1 MLPRYQ
7 IIKIICI
14 NQFDIK
20 FYMTLSETFV
30 DKEVKVRSYVK
41 YNKQISTTKYYM
53 LRNLLEFVLMKAK
66 FF

>member
-1 MLPRYQ
+1 
-7 IIKIICI
+7 
-14 NQFDIK
+14 
-20 FYMTLSETFV
+20 MTLSETFV